1 MRDTRSSSVSFSIE
15 TEADSIEISP
25 PASKT
30 GKACST
36 VMSSSISSSGKDS
49 QTIARD
55 AGRSGLTGALGLDTG
70 ADSSL
75 AFAAGAGGLEAA
87 GAGLET
93 AAGAGLEV
101 GAGGRS
107 VSLSLGETLALRALL
122 AGALERRLP
131 NANQASKN
139 AAKPVSAGATSCELS
154 STIRLP

>member
-36 VMSSSISSSGKDS
+36 VMSSSISSSGRDS

-75 AFAAGAGGLEAA
+75 AFAAGAGLEAAA

-93 AAGAGLEV
+93 AAGAGLETAGAGLEM

-139 AAKPVSAGATSCELS
+139 AAKPV
-154 STIRLP
+154 

>member
-1 MRDTRSSSVSFSIE
+1 
-15 TEADSIEISP
+15 
-25 PASKT
+25 
-30 GKACST
+30 
-36 VMSSSISSSGKDS
+36 
-49 QTIARD
+49 
-55 AGRSGLTGALGLDTG
+55 
-70 ADSSL
+70 L
-75 AFAAGAGGLEAA
+75 AFAAGAGLEAAAGAGLETAAGAGLETA